1 MGYCTYKC
9 KNTYLILNLVVGE
22 MDAKNNQ
29 SVVLKNTPFLPP
41 ALLYTLA
48 TQVLNLTNK
57 RREQWIFL
65 LLALWHD
72 DLQAPS
78 SSLIRTRTQ
87 KIIL

>member
-1 MGYCTYKC
+1 V
-9 KNTYLILNLVVGE
+9 VVGE

-57 RREQWIFL
+57 RREQ
-65 LLALWHD
+65 
-72 DLQAPS
+72 
-78 SSLIRTRTQ
+78 
-87 KIIL
+87 